1 MKELK
6 IGKNDDGQRLDRVLR
21 RAVPALPPSLMHKY
35 FRLKR
40 IKRNGGR
47 TQGDVRLCA
56 GDVIQLYI
64 NDEFF
69 AKAAPEEDWRR
80 ASGQLS
86 IIYEDEHILL
96 CDKRPGQVVHE
107 DETGDAD
114 TLINNIKALLYRRGE
129 WDPARENAFAPA
141 LCNRIDRNTGGLVI
155 AAKTAEALRIM
166 NEKIRLHQVQKTYLC
181 LVHGTPSPS
190 SGTLRHFIRRDTQ
203 KKQVE
208 VFDRPMP
215 GALTAELRYRVL
227 ESRSGLSLLECTLIT
242 GRTHQIRAQMAHI
255 GHPLAGDTKY
265 GTARQ
270 NASLP
275 FAHQALYAWRL
286 RFAFAPPSG
295 VLEHLTGQS
304 FEVPDI
310 PFLDYFHSLP
320 QKLNVRN
327 QEKSRGKQKF

>member
-6 IGKNDDGQRLDRVLR
+6 IGKNDAGQRLDRVLR

-47 TQGDVRLCA
+47 TQGDTRLCE
-56 GDVIQLYI
+56 GDTIQLYI

-69 AKAAPEEDWRR
+69 AQPAPEEEWRR
-80 ASGQLS
+80 TAGRVSV
-86 IIYEDEHILL
+86 IYEDDQILL

-114 TLINNIKALLYRRGE
+114 TLINNIKALLYARGE

-155 AAKTAEALRIM
+155 AAKTAEALRVM
-166 NEKIRLHQVQKTYLC
+166 NEKIHLHQVQKTYLC
-181 LVHGTPSPS
+181 LVHGVPSPPAAM
-190 SGTLRHFIRRDTQ
+190 LRHFIRRDTQ

-208 VFDRPMP
+208 VFDRPQP

-227 ESRSGLSLLECTLIT
+227 ESRGGLSLLECTLIT
-242 GRTHQIRAQMAHI
+242 GLTHQIRAQMAHI

-270 NASLP
+270 NAVLP
-275 FAHQALYAWRL
+275 FSHQALYAWRI
-286 RFAFAPPSG
+286 RFAFEPPSG
-295 VLEHLTGQS
+295 VLTHLTGKS
-304 FEVPDI
+304 FQAPGV
-310 PFLDYFHSLP
+310 PFLDFFHSLP
-320 QKLNVRN
+320 K
-327 QEKSRGKQKF
+327 K